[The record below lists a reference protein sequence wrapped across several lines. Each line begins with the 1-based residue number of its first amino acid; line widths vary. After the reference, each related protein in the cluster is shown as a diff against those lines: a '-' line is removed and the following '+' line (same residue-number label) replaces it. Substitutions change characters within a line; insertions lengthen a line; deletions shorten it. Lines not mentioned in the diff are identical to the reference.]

1 MSFKLIKQLACIC
14 EFSDLY
20 QNYILILNPYFSLFM
35 LDKQVAVTP
44 TPPSKSTV
52 TSTTKACFLSESYY
66 DYYDVRQGPPATAPA
81 ARYDYSCGV

>member
-1 MSFKLIKQLACIC
+1 
-14 EFSDLY
+14 
-20 QNYILILNPYFSLFM
+20 M

-81 ARYDYSCGV
+81 ARYDYSCGFKAKKLQVVYAYILTVKFLAYYFEDAKVG

>member
-1 MSFKLIKQLACIC
+1 
-14 EFSDLY
+14 
-20 QNYILILNPYFSLFM
+20 M

-66 DYYDVRQGPPATAPA
+66 DYYYDVRQGPPATAPA
-81 ARYDYSCGV
+81 ARYDFYNCGV